1 MHVSVSCPRNIH
13 VCICV
18 VALVKKQHAVP
29 SSLVDEQWRVY
40 NVSNSAAAAIAD
52 DSVRA
57 STGTPK
63 NRKSG
68 GAARHKQCAV

>member
-13 VCICV
+13 VYV
-18 VALVKKQHAVP
+18 SKKQHALP
-29 SSLVDEQWRVY
+29 NSLVDEQWRVY
-40 NVSNSAAAAIAD
+40 IVSNSTAAAIAD

-57 STGTPK
+57 STGTPR

-68 GAARHKQCAV
+68 GAARHKQRAV